1 MSRSA
6 PKVCPSYLT
15 FKCTLLAIVVSITFF
30 HRAAV
35 GQEECIQFSQASA
48 DSIFN
53 QALSTVRLIT
63 MGALK
68 AKRSGGWRPDGSFA
82 DPFFAQS
89 GSSLRDIRTLL
100 NDATVSQNQVSQSA
114 LLEAFD
120 KIFEVTFPRGLRHLA
135 RLKRSERRKF
145 VAEIETVSVTNAS
158 CN

>member
-6 PKVCPSYLT
+6 PKVCLSSLT
-15 FKCTLLAIVVSITFF
+15 FIGALLALVVSIPFL
-30 HRAAV
+30 HREAV
-35 GQEECIQFSQASA
+35 GQERCVQFSHASA
-48 DSIFN
+48 DSVFS
-53 QALSTVRLIT
+53 QALSTVRVIT

-82 DPFFAQS
+82 DPFFEQA

-100 NDATVSQNQVSQSA
+100 NGATASQNQVSQA
-114 LLEAFD
+114 TLLEAFD
-120 KIFEVTFPRGLRHLA
+120 KIFDVTFPRGLRHLA

-145 VAEIETVSVTNAS
+145 VAEIETVSSTNAS

>member
-6 PKVCPSYLT
+6 PKVCPSSLT
-15 FKCTLLAIVVSITFF
+15 FIGAFLALVVSIPFF
-30 HRAAV
+30 HREAV
-35 GQEECIQFSQASA
+35 GQERCVQFSHASA
-48 DSIFN
+48 DSVFS
-53 QALSTVRLIT
+53 QALSTVRVIT

-82 DPFFAQS
+82 DPFFEQA

-100 NDATVSQNQVSQSA
+100 NDATASQNQVSRSA

-120 KIFEVTFPRGLRHLA
+120 KIFDVTFPRGLRHLA

-145 VAEIETVSVTNAS
+145 VAEIETVSSTNVS